1 MVTTHNYL
9 LCELSCMVKPSY
21 VSIAVTYKQ
30 QISIL
35 RTLLLINNSDDASG
49 GQIVMNDR

>member
-1 MVTTHNYL
+1 VTSHNSF
-9 LCELSCMVKPSY
+9 LCQLSCMVKRSY

-35 RTLLLINNSDDASG
+35 RALLLINNSDDASG
-49 GQIVMNDR
+49 GADSNE